1 MGALK
6 PWVQNQHASDAF
18 HGIVDLHS
26 LTVIHDPNVV
36 RKNTAEL
43 ATALF
48 AIGLDPNVATVFVQ
62 SHVPE
67 HPQLAWLMECTISV
81 GELQRMVQYKDKA
94 AKQKGG
100 FISAGLLTYPALQAA
115 DILLYDAHEVPVG
128 ADQKQ
133 HVELTRDAAIRFNNR
148 YGETFVVPKFV
159 APAAGARIM
168 DLQDPSAKMSKSTEN
183 PNGCVFLL
191 DSSDVIARKFKR
203 AVTDSDSEV
212 RFDREAKPGVSNLL
226 EIIAACTGGDPSI
239 IAADYHQYG
248 PLKTAAGD
256 AVIELLRPIQ
266 ARFAELAVDPGE
278 VTRLLNVGAIKAR
291 SVASVTLERA
301 YRACGLLPS

>member
-148 YGETFVVPKFV
+148 YGETFVVPRFV